1 MKKVHIES
9 LNKTILFDTSIKC
22 LKFNNQLN
30 YKEISLNLV
39 NEIIFSINDSTVDLE
54 KYGLIIYNPFQ
65 ISLNDKKI
73 IIAMYK
79 ELEKNCRNE
88 NNIAL
93 IQQIESKS
101 FELFNNLLL
110 DFDYTFEY
118 NEEID
123 LIKLFSSFNLKF
135 PEVEYSNYV
144 ELLTNYIK
152 LNSTF
157 NKSKIVVSFGTL
169 SLLSKEELI
178 LFEKELAYNDI
189 AMLDISY
196 VGDRIIENKDLV
208 IDEDWC
214 II

>member
-73 IIAMYK
+73 ITAMYK
-79 ELEKNCRNE
+79 ELEKNCHNE

>member
-79 ELEKNCRNE
+79 ELEKNCHNE

>member
-30 YKEISLNLV
+30 YKEISLNLI

-73 IIAMYK
+73 ITAMYK
-79 ELEKNCRNE
+79 ELEKNCHNE

-152 LNSTF
+152 LNSIF

-189 AMLDISY
+189 VMLDISF

>member
-39 NEIIFSINDSTVDLE
+39 NEIIFSINDLAVDLE

-73 IIAMYK
+73 ITAMYK
-79 ELEKNCRNE
+79 ELEKNCRSE

-152 LNSTF
+152 LNSIF

-189 AMLDISY
+189 VMLDISY
-196 VGDRIIENKDLV
+196 VGDGIIENKDLV

>member
-73 IIAMYK
+73 ITAMYK
-79 ELEKNCRNE
+79 ELEKNCYNE

-152 LNSTF
+152 LNTIF

-169 SLLSKEELI
+169 SLLSKEELM

-189 AMLDISY
+189 VMLDISF

>member
-39 NEIIFSINDSTVDLE
+39 NEIIFSINDLTVDLE

-135 PEVEYSNYV
+135 PKVEYSNYV
-144 ELLTNYIK
+144 ELLTNFIK
-152 LNSTF
+152 LNSIF

-189 AMLDISY
+189 VMLDISY

>member
-73 IIAMYK
+73 ITAMYK
-79 ELEKNCRNE
+79 ELEKNCHNE

-135 PEVEYSNYV
+135 TEFEYSNYV

>member
-39 NEIIFSINDSTVDLE
+39 NEIIFSINDSTIDLE

-73 IIAMYK
+73 ITAMYK
-79 ELEKNCRNE
+79 ELEKNCHNE

-93 IQQIESKS
+93 IQQVEGKS

-110 DFDYTFEY
+110 DFDYQFEY

-152 LNSTF
+152 LNSIF

-189 AMLDISY
+189 VMLDISF